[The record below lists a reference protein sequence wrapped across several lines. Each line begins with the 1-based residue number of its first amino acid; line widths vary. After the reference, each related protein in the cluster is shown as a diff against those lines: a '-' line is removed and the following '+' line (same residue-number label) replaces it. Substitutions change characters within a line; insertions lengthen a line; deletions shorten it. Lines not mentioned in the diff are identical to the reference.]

1 MGKQRKLAC
10 ALAFLALVAAVR
22 VFLVVF
28 DQSGPVSD
36 GLAWESAAVVGL
48 GGGEDPFDPA
58 AEPPA
63 LEEGE
68 WYRLSARLPEDRPA
82 GQRLSFSAAGMEIAV
97 FLDGQEIWYSNTGRW
112 EDSTAGGSQAAL
124 SLPAGGGEALV
135 MDLRPDSGAA
145 GALPSLRLVQ
155 PQGEGASFRRV
166 PLEAPTRILILLGGL
181 FLLSLARGAADWLLL
196 LPMLTV
202 LIRLAWQTA
211 TGDSAALLPPL
222 LRAAFGGE
230 WMNALAVLPMLLYLV
245 LHRSRAFWRALGRTA
260 AWTGGILLVVILL
273 SVLHGGPMYRTF
285 IAPAWQQL
293 RGGDVGALIYWFTL
307 WLLLQAVLL
316 SVWRLAR
323 SIAQLHMQAR
333 ALSLRN
339 SLLMDNYHAL
349 ERKVRESAA
358 VRHESAHRLAAMD
371 AMLKE
376 GDLEGLERCLKAW
389 KKSDSA
395 ASPILFTKNI
405 AVNAILQDAAGR
417 AQSAGIDFQAEVMV
431 PQELPYP
438 DEDLCALLMNLLDN
452 ALEGAERTPEGEAR
466 YIAVKMRTFNSFLV
480 VRCDNTFDGR
490 VEKDPRGNLLT
501 TKDDASSHGFG
512 MAQMRAVAEKYRST
526 LDVEYAGHLFTVRT
540 ALQRPRKR

>member
-1 MGKQRKLAC
+1 
-10 ALAFLALVAAVR
+10 
-22 VFLVVF
+22 
-28 DQSGPVSD
+28 
-36 GLAWESAAVVGL
+36 
-48 GGGEDPFDPA
+48 
-58 AEPPA
+58 
-63 LEEGE
+63 
-68 WYRLSARLPEDRPA
+68 
-82 GQRLSFSAAGMEIAV
+82 
-97 FLDGQEIWYSNTGRW
+97 
-112 EDSTAGGSQAAL
+112 
-124 SLPAGGGEALV
+124 
-135 MDLRPDSGAA
+135 
-145 GALPSLRLVQ
+145 
-155 PQGEGASFRRV
+155 
-166 PLEAPTRILILLGGL
+166 
-181 FLLSLARGAADWLLL
+181 
-196 LPMLTV
+196 
-202 LIRLAWQTA
+202 
-211 TGDSAALLPPL
+211 
-222 LRAAFGGE
+222 
-230 WMNALAVLPMLLYLV
+230 MNALAVLPMLLYLV
-245 LHRSRAFWRALGRTA
+245 LHRSRPF
-260 AWTGGILLVVILL
+260 GGPWADGGLDRRDFAGGYLL

-452 ALEGAERTPEGEAR
+452 ALEGRSARRRGRRGTSPSRCGPSTAFWWCAVTTPLTAGWKRTRGGISSPPRTRPPPTGSAWPRCAPWRRSTAAPWMWSTPATSSPCGPPCSGPGSAEPGFRPVPGGRDRALAPENR
-466 YIAVKMRTFNSFLV
+466 KN
-480 VRCDNTFDGR
+480 GR
-490 VEKDPRGNLLT
+490 PRGFKPRGLFPSEGGYFKLFSRV
-501 TKDDASSHGFG
+501 ASSSFSSLG
-512 MAQMRAVAEKYRST
+512 S
-526 LDVEYAGHLFTVRT
+526 LSPNL
-540 ALQRPRKR
+540 P